1 MFSHY
6 IVLSLRFSNTGA
18 LLIAQK
24 NGSIFLTNRVVR
36 TVNKIAVL
44 RDELKNLLNKHY
56 RALSVCIDFISKQE
70 VTLHIILIF
79 NAFVL
84 TKNMKFVTF
93 CAYKLFEKFF
103 QKNDANWGNY
113 FVEHSVCS
121 SFLDPYTEPRIPKFR
136 YSQVIFGG
144 PPSLTKSENR

>member
-1 MFSHY
+1 M
-6 IVLSLRFSNTGA
+6 
-18 LLIAQK
+18 
-24 NGSIFLTNRVVR
+24 TNRVVR

-93 CAYKLFEKFF
+93 CAYKLFENFF

-144 PPSLTKSENR
+144 APSLTKSENR

>member
-1 MFSHY
+1 M
-6 IVLSLRFSNTGA
+6 NW
-18 LLIAQK
+18 
-24 NGSIFLTNRVVR
+24 
-36 TVNKIAVL
+36 
-44 RDELKNLLNKHY
+44 KNLLNKHY

-144 PPSLTKSENR
+144 APSLTKSENRWCDCCRIDLICAILQVKCSINDDLFMKRNQGSVNHN